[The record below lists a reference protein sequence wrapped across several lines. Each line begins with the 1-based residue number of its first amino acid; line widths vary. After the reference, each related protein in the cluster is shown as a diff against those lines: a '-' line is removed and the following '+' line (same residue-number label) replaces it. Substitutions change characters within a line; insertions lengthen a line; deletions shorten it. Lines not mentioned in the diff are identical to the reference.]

1 MEDYYEILG
10 IDRAA
15 TNDEVKKAYRRLAH
29 KYHPDKGGD
38 GEKFKKISEAYSI
51 LSNKDKR
58 AQYDR
63 FGSSFNAYQSAPG
76 TDGAPFGFNFQ
87 QSDFG
92 NIFNDFDLGDIFDFA
107 FKQNTYHPN
116 NQGEDIHILIELG
129 LSEVLKIQ
137 HKKVSLKK
145 KIICHRCQGS
155 GSEPSTL
162 LKECTACRGK
172 GRVHQVKRTIFG
184 NMAHY
189 TVCPECQ
196 GTGEVPEKACNICH
210 GQGRIDQEISIDLEI
225 PAGVDNGQ
233 VLKFNNSGHAGF
245 RKQPSGD
252 LYVKVNIKAHK
263 EFNRQGDD
271 LIGLLPL
278 KFSEAVLGGKIEMKD
293 LSGENVVVNIPRGS
307 EAGQII
313 KIKDRGIP
321 HYGRLGRGDLYL
333 HLQII
338 TPKRLTRDQE
348 ELLKKLQNEGL

>member
-63 FGSSFNAYQSAPG
+63 FGSSFSGHQSTPG
-76 TDGAPFGFNFQ
+76 ADGTPFGFNFQ

-107 FKQNTYHPN
+107 FKQNAYHPN
-116 NQGEDIHILIELG
+116 SQGEDIHILIELE
-129 LSEVLKIQ
+129 LSEVLKTQ

-155 GSEPSTL
+155 GSEPPTS

-184 NMAHY
+184 NMTHY
-189 TVCPECQ
+189 ATCPECQ

-210 GQGRIDQEISIDLEI
+210 GQGRIDQEINIDLEI

-233 VLKFNNSGHAGF
+233 VLKFNNSGHAGL

-252 LYVKVNIKAHK
+252 LYVKVNIRAHK
-263 EFNRQGDD
+263 EFSRQGDD

-293 LSGENVVVNIPRGS
+293 LSGESIIVNIPRGS

-338 TPKRLTRDQE
+338 TPKRLTRNQE